1 MDENGRAKDIA
12 FPSIMGIN
20 KTQMKN
26 GANLMKTLDQVTV
39 EDIESSSLLDCYRIA
54 LDFGMPA
61 ALKAYE
67 KLTLEA
73 TNKDTNTKQTPLTD
87 ISNP

>member
-1 MDENGRAKDIA
+1 M
-12 FPSIMGIN
+12 
-20 KTQMKN
+20 
-26 GANLMKTLDQVTV
+26 
-39 EDIESSSLLDCYRIA
+39 LDCYRIA

-73 TNKDTNTKQTPLTD
+73 KPD
-87 ISNP
+87 IVDSSASIDE